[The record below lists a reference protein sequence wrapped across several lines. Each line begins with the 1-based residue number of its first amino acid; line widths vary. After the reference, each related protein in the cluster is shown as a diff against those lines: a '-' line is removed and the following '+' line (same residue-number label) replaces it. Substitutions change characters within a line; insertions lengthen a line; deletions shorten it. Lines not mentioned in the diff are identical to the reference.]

1 MKNEWIS
8 LKAFGAFAE
17 ISRAIVRIVTLTMLC
32 LTSIVIQIF
41 WASRQVLFPTAQ
53 SRTVGTVSELCKL
66 GRCNVEKLNDFSSIT
81 NAASQGMK

>member
-41 WASRQVLFPTAQ
+41 
-53 SRTVGTVSELCKL
+53 L
-66 GRCNVEKLNDFSSIT
+66 GFQTSLISHCPIKDSGNSLRIMQTWK
-81 NAASQGMK
+81 M